1 MSENKEESSSR
12 ELSAG
17 AVVGPYRVLRQL
29 GRGGMGTVYEV
40 EHEALGVRYALKA
53 FSVDDRNAAFFRKRF
68 LAEGRLLARLRHP
81 RLVRVY
87 DLDVDAERGI
97 PYFTMDLV
105 LGPNGEPVTL
115 ADLQRKGVPEDRT
128 AAWFKDLCEGL
139 AYIHAQGVVH
149 RDLKLE
155 NVLVGP
161 DGHAVISD
169 FGISR
174 ICAEDLRHDLKL
186 DTMTLVA
193 QDGEMV
199 RPVLGT
205 RLYLPPEV
213 RDGGESTAAGD
224 LWSLGVMVFRLL
236 TGLWY
241 EPGPRSLELLE
252 AFDAAWCQYLP
263 GLLHADPSFRRLPQL
278 DGAWNPRPRPVRRT
292 VSWPAVA
299 AAALVFGLAGWFL
312 RGTCDALPDGAEP
325 LETAAQLEA
334 EFHAALRVSDLLPD
348 EG

>member
-1 MSENKEESSSR
+1 MLET
-12 ELSAG
+12 G
-17 AVVGPYRVLRQL
+17 ANIGPYRVVRLL
-29 GRGGMGTVYEV
+29 GRGGMGAVYEV
-40 EHEALGVRYALKA
+40 EHVALGVRYALKA
-53 FSVDDRNAAFFRKRF
+53 FAVDDRNAAFFRKRF

-87 DLDVDAERGI
+87 DLDVDAEHGL

-105 LGPNGEPVTL
+105 LGPDGEPVTL

-128 AAWFKDLCEGL
+128 AAWFRDLCEGL

-161 DGHAVISD
+161 DGRAVISD

-174 ICAEDLRHDLKL
+174 ICATDLRHDLKL
-186 DTMTLVA
+186 DTLTVVA
-193 QDGEMV
+193 QGDELV

-213 RDGGESTAAGD
+213 RAGGEATAAGD
-224 LWSLGVMVFRLL
+224 LWALGILVFRLL

-252 AFDAAWCQYLP
+252 AFDPAWSRHLP
-263 GLLHADPSFRRLPQL
+263 GLLHADPSFRRLPGL
-278 DGAWNPRPRPVRRT
+278 DGAWTVRPRPVRRT

-299 AAALVFGLAGWFL
+299 AASLVFGLAGWFG
-312 RGTCDALPDGAEP
+312 RGVVEDGFPSSARPESP
-325 LETAAQLEA
+325 MDLETEFQAA
-334 EFHAALRVSDLLPD
+334 FHVSDFVPD
-348 EG
+348 